1 MRSIAKAIFKRFQID
16 NLVHVSVVNPKRSR
30 DNHNA
35 TEMGTKWKDK
45 NTEEIHVLEVQ
56 CQDQSYIIPRM
67 DFYTFKC
74 YFSATGTINA
84 IYLKLRDV

>member
-56 CQDQSYIIPRM
+56 CQDQSHISFQEWI
-67 DFYTFKC
+67 
-74 YFSATGTINA
+74 SIHLNAT
-84 IYLKLRDV
+84 LVLQEL